1 MNFKKIAFALCFLGL
16 TSVFVGCGEKAD
28 NKSTADTAVK
38 NTAVVTTQAVETTE
52 PTTQVVT
59 TEEVTTEPVTEKPT
73 EALVLSNTY
82 KTRFS
87 DVTAVTYPTF
97 AIDYP
102 DNWSISESNA
112 DVDGEN
118 FTLTNGNGAQIIF
131 RMLPNVPEDAN
142 LGAAS
147 RAFSCVTAKK
157 VADSSFVPS
166 MVQGTDYSSLG
177 KFAVLKLRVTK
188 YMHANVNTDYVP
200 VEDNVTYAVSPET
213 NIGEKR
219 DIQGVMQAA
228 YSFRYA
234 SLIMIYADDTDNDF
248 TAQEQKEAIK
258 ILKSFRIAD

>member
-1 MNFKKIAFALCFLGL
+1 MNFKKFAFVLCLVGL
-16 TSVFVGCGEKAD
+16 TSTFIGCGEKTD
-28 NKSTADTAVK
+28 NNSTVDTATK
-38 NTAVVTTQAVETTE
+38 DTAVVTTQAVETTE

-102 DNWSISESNA
+102 DNWSVSKSNA
-112 DVDGEN
+112 DVNGEN
-118 FTLTNGNGAQIIF
+118 FILTNGNGTQVVFKMVNISK
-131 RMLPNVPEDAN
+131 DAN
-142 LGAAS
+142 FGASS
-147 RAFSCVTAKK
+147 RAFSCVTAEKI
-157 VADSSFVPS
+157 ADSSFVPS

-177 KFAVLKLRVTK
+177 KFAVLKLKVTQR
-188 YMHANVNTDYVP
+188 MHADMNSDYVP
-200 VEDNVTYAVSPET
+200 AEDNVTYAVSPET

-219 DIQGVMQAA
+219 DIQGIMQTA
-228 YSFRYA
+228 YSFWYA
-234 SLIMIYADDTDNDF
+234 THIMIYAEDTDNDF
-248 TAQEQKEAIK
+248 TVQEQKEAIE